1 MRHRVDPLVRSLNA
15 EWESLAAMPVPAAW
29 SLAGSTLGELLHGIA
44 DDPDAALGELL
55 RRHAAGDELAGRVVM
70 QAMLGKLIRLAAQD
84 ARHCVGDYVAECWL
98 RLAQYPLARRPNRI
112 AANLALDT
120 RLRVRAGDD
129 RRPIADVALDE
140 VGVPPRLDVSR
151 LVRAATR
158 LGLIDREAGACLYAV
173 YGLGLRSHEAAEPL
187 RISAALVRSRNARA
201 IRQLAPHA
209 ATLVAVA

>member
-1 MRHRVDPLVRSLNA
+1 MRHRADPVVRSLNA
-15 EWESLAAMPVPAAW
+15 EWESLAVLPAPAVW
-29 SLAGSTLGELLHGIA
+29 SPSGLTLGEVLHRIA
-44 DDPDAALGELL
+44 DDPDASLGELL
-55 RRHAAGDELAGRVVM
+55 RQHATGDELAGRVVL

-98 RLAQYPLARRPNRI
+98 RLADYPLARRPSRI

-140 VGVPPRLDVSR
+140 VAVPPRLDVSR
-151 LVRAATR
+151 LVGAATR

-187 RISAALVRSRNARA
+187 RISAALVRSRHARA